1 MTYYRHRNFSSSSE
15 KGKITLSL
23 SIIFGLIL
31 LSIFYLVQTN
41 QLVAKNFE
49 LRNFRSALEQ
59 RQEQNQKLLIFLTQ
73 KGSLNNLENAA
84 KNLNLVVVE
93 KINYLKTVPGF
104 FALSQKPCPIIFF
117 LDRRGWS
124 IVHSTSGNSPYADST
139 TLFISSSDTGML

>member
-104 FALSQKPCPIIFF
+104 FALSQKP
-117 LDRRGWS
+117 
-124 IVHSTSGNSPYADST
+124 
-139 TLFISSSDTGML
+139 